1 MHGVLHGS
9 MSAQPAVA
17 SKYRIWHPACPATQH
32 VVAGNGGGP
41 QMSAKR
47 RMERI
52 EPTHEW
58 QELLPLFTW
67 PEQVEYERI
76 RQPVLFGSSV
86 AERAEQTGV
95 SERTLRRRMESF
107 EAEGMQ
113 VLAERVALMSW
124 RLNRV
129 VLYEAERLQ
138 EGQEDVIEDLRQERL
153 HKGRIEAIYKGQD
166 PDALGVLIE
175 AHPANVLDDLEM
187 ARALYKHV
195 CHLFDE
201 SKSGVRIEGG
211 YGGSL
216 LDLAAREAVKI
227 ADYHAGVEDADEREV
242 RNRAEKLQDTL
253 PGIPDDAYLDDMEF
267 TVGQLKSL
275 VERLARE
282 AGIPP
287 ETGTVD
293 DSVISPEEQLLEIV
307 HIEARYEVVRLK
319 GAAEKVQA
327 QILKKRR
334 ERVLPDQADLQTVSR
349 YEAHLSRQMYQAL
362 HELEA
367 LQTRR
372 GGKAAPLA
380 RLDVQS

>member
-166 PDALGVLIE
+166 PDALGVLME

-242 RNRAEKLQDTL
+242 RNRA
-253 PGIPDDAYLDDMEF
+253 
-267 TVGQLKSL
+267 

>member
-1 MHGVLHGS
+1 MDSL
-9 MSAQPAVA
+9 APE
-17 SKYRIWHPACPATQH
+17 
-32 VVAGNGGGP
+32 GG
-41 QMSAKR
+41 
-47 RMERI
+47 I
-52 EPTHEW
+52 E
-58 QELLPLFTW
+58 
-67 PEQVEYERI
+67 
-76 RQPVLFGSSV
+76 
-86 AERAEQTGV
+86 
-95 SERTLRRRMESF
+95 
-107 EAEGMQ
+107 Q
-113 VLAERVALMSW
+113 VLAERVALISW

-153 HKGRIEAIYKGQD
+153 HKGRMEAIYKGQD

-175 AHPANVLDDLEM
+175 AHPTNVLDDLEM

-195 CHLFDE
+195 CHLFEE
-201 SKSGVRIEGG
+201 SKAGVRVEGG

-216 LDLAAREAVKI
+216 LDLATREAVKI
-227 ADYHAGVEDADEREV
+227 ADYHAGVKDAEERDV
-242 RNRAEKLQDTL
+242 LDRAEKLRDAL
-253 PGIPDDAYLDDMEF
+253 RGIPDDAFLLDDMEF
-267 TVGQLKSL
+267 TVGHLKGL
-275 VERLARE
+275 VEGIARQ

-293 DSVISPEEQLLEIV
+293 GSVISPEEQLLEMV
-307 HIEARYEVVRLK
+307 HTEARYKVVRLE

-334 ERVLPDQADLQTVSR
+334 ERVLLDQADLQTISR